1 MRRVIESRGYGRFK
15 FFNSVIFI
23 ALGVLIIAQMAHGI
37 GLRFEAL
44 SGYVLGLALIALGV
58 FRLRTFLRAPRA

>member
-1 MRRVIESRGYGRFK
+1 MRRMIESRGYGRFK
-15 FFNSVIFI
+15 FLNSVIFI
-23 ALGVLIIAQMAHGI
+23 ALGVLIIVEMARGI
-37 GLRFEAL
+37 GLRLEAL